1 MMVLV
6 AVVIFNELLISNNGV
21 GVSVCVSVVRS
32 FSEHRSVTGRN
43 RMTTSGNYYI
53 SLSIF
58 SKQTILLFAIF
69 L

>member
-6 AVVIFNELLISNNGV
+6 AVVIFNELLISNKGV

-32 FSEHRSVTGRN
+32 FSEHRSVTGR
-43 RMTTSGNYYI
+43 MSTSGNYYI

-58 SKQTILLFAIF
+58 SKQTILLFALF